1 MPQGGLLI
9 RCESIFCNHS
19 TVYPSTSSKGF
30 PPPDPRV
37 RDYLTGRDAESHV
50 DYPST
55 SVRAASFLTAL
66 FQKTAEEIVKM
77 GGELGGNTSMVT
89 LASEFRKQ
97 MSVGQ
102 SVDQCN
108 AFRTE
113 FYDDIVN
120 RARELTTDVG
130 KYMRYGPCDYSSSNT
145 TSGDEVGGSKKCF
158 NDFPPKQT
166 FHELE
171 VSISDGIVFLST
183 TIIIFPY

>member
-1 MPQGGLLI
+1 LEMRQIVHGIAQNITLPAGSVMPATPTLYNLREQASLERWTNL
-9 RCESIFCNHS
+9 RRSISYFRYASGRTTHQ
-19 TVYPSTSSKGF
+19 GF

-89 LASEFRKQ
+89 LASEFRKR

-120 RARELTTDVG
+120 RAREKIYAVRT
-130 KYMRYGPCDYSSSNT
+130 
-145 TSGDEVGGSKKCF
+145 
-158 NDFPPKQT
+158 
-166 FHELE
+166 
-171 VSISDGIVFLST
+171 
-183 TIIIFPY
+183 